1 MWPIR
6 IDQGFFRIINLHG
19 VKQKERAT
27 KTSYLY
33 VISTNVSNNI
43 INQNALRS
51 NQHETYVNV

>member
-1 MWPIR
+1 MWAIR
-6 IDQGFFRIINLHG
+6 IDQGFFQVINSQG

-43 INQNALRS
+43 INQNASRS
-51 NQHETYVNV
+51 NQHETYVDV